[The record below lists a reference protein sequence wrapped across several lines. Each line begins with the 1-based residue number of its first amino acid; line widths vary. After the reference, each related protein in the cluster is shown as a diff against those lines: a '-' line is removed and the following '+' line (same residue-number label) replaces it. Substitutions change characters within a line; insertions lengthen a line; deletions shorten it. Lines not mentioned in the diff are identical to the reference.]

1 MCEWLPHNGQ
11 WQVERWWIAW
21 LVVWQGSPHRWAVRC
36 GHLAQTYTH
45 THTLGID
52 RKSVI
57 GLRTYTRLCGNKT
70 FLFFRHLSLVFS
82 LSCPPSVLLLS
93 VCVPMLCSLVS
104 VITREGEQIRAFT
117 CQDVYMCEHTC
128 FPHHRLTGLSTGDAR
143 FPSHRLEKNIQ
154 VCMSAE
160 NKHGRNL

>member
-1 MCEWLPHNGQ
+1 MW
-11 WQVERWWIAW
+11 AS
-21 LVVWQGSPHRWAVRC
+21 GSDI
-36 GHLAQTYTH
+36 H

-154 VCMSAE
+154 LCMSAE